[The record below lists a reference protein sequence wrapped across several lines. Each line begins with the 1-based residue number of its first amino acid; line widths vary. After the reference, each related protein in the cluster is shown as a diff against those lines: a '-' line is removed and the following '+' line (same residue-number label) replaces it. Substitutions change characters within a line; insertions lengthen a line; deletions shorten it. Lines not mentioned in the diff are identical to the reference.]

1 MLRCPPV
8 AVAIAQ
14 QRKCGVSHAKSNRLQ
29 FNVVEVSDSMG
40 WESGPVKRQLK
51 LLHVEL
57 QPVAVAIAQQRKCG
71 VSHAKSNRRALQHVT
86 SHL

>member
-1 MLRCPPV
+1 MLQCPPV

-51 LLHVEL
+51 LL
-57 QPVAVAIAQQRKCG
+57 QWQFGRNTVA
-71 VSHAKSNRRALQHVT
+71 ALPQCILV
-86 SHL
+86 